1 MKPGHTVRGLVLV
14 LGIWTSSVL
23 GCTSTNPEYPNPVSC
38 NLGDR
43 QCGDPTRSPQVAMV
57 CGRDASDALGFI
69 EEPCPTATLCDS
81 GLCTPA
87 ADTTGCQSQTD
98 CAAGQVCVP
107 LVSSA
112 ASPTLSTYCVPAA
125 SAAAAPGAACSK
137 DSDCQSYRCLQYPR
151 GRYCL
156 QTCAAQPSCA
166 PSSPCRALSVTVNGV
181 QGSILSCSPQ

>member
-1 MKPGHTVRGLVLV
+1 MKPRHAV
-14 LGIWTSSVL
+14 LGLFLMLGICTSWVC
-23 GCTSTNPEYPNPVSC
+23 GCTSTNPEYPTPVSC

-43 QCGDPTRSPQVAMV
+43 TCAEPTRSPPVAMV

-69 EEPCPTATLCDS
+69 EEPCPAATLCDS

-87 ADTTGCQSQTD
+87 ADAPACQSQTE

-107 LVSSA
+107 LVTSA
-112 ASPTLSTYCVPAA
+112 ANPTLASYCVPAA
-125 SAAAAPGAACSK
+125 SAAAAPGAACSR
-137 DSDCQSYRCLQYPR
+137 DSDCQSYRCLQYPL

-156 QTCAAQPSCA
+156 QSCA
-166 PSSPCRALSVTVNGV
+166 TQANCPSSSPCRALSVTVHGV